1 MYNNRKCDNCKKQN
15 ATVHF
20 RQNINGKVTESYLCS
35 DCAAKAGYTADS
47 FFSSWN
53 PFEGFD
59 KMLGGF
65 FLPQSTSAAV
75 CPTCGRT
82 LSDVKRSGRFGC
94 SDCYPTFA
102 DRLDLSPFTGSVYRG
117 RRPAVKGATLGER
130 IREHAEKNAEKKAE
144 KAEKI
149 KTADEIASLKSEL
162 KAAVANEEY
171 EKAATLRD
179 RIRAIENGEAR

>member
-1 MYNNRKCDNCKKQN
+1 MLNNRKCDNCKKEN

-20 RQNINGKVTESYLCS
+20 RQNVNGKVTESYLCPA
-35 DCAAKAGYTADS
+35 CAAKAGYTADS

-53 PFEGFD
+53 PFEGFE

-65 FLPQSTSAAV
+65 FLPQSASAAV

-94 SDCYPTFA
+94 SDCYGTFA
-102 DRLDLSPFTGSVYRG
+102 DRLDLSPFAGGVYRG
-117 RRPAVKGATLGER
+117 KRPAAVSASL
-130 IREHAEKNAEKKAE
+130 REKRAAKKAE
-144 KAEKI
+144 KLEEK
-149 KTADEIASLKSEL
+149 KAGDELAALRSEL

-171 EKAATLRD
+171 EKAAGLRD
-179 RIRAIENGEAR
+179 RIREIENREAR

>member
-1 MYNNRKCDNCKKQN
+1 MLTNRKCDNCKKEN

-20 RQNINGKVTESYLCS
+20 RQNINGKVTESYLCA

-82 LSDVKRSGRFGC
+82 LADVKRSGRFGC
-94 SDCYPTFA
+94 SDCYGAFA
-102 DRLDLSPFTGSVYRG
+102 DRLDLSPFTGGVYKG
-117 RRPAVKGATLGER
+117 RRPAVRGASLKER
-130 IREHAEKNAEKKAE
+130 IRGRVEQSAEKRAEKKEA
-144 KAEKI
+144 
-149 KTADEIASLKSEL
+149 ADELAELKSEL
-162 KAAVANEEY
+162 KAAVAGEEY

-179 RIRAIENGEAR
+179 RIRAIENREAR